1 MRRFFPSVLCLF
13 VVLTTIACKKADL
26 VPVPDSRPGY
36 GFCKV
41 ADGKLVITVKNQGE
55 GNAAASVTQV
65 DFGTPTPSTIQTPAI
80 PAGSSV
86 DLAPIVIPGACY
98 HPDCSFTIKVDS
110 GSTVPE
116 TNETNNTGSG
126 TCIG

>member
-1 MRRFFPSVLCLF
+1 MHRLLPLMLCLF
-13 VVLTTIACKKADL
+13 VALTTIACKKADL
-26 VPVPDSRPGY
+26 VPVPGPQ

-41 ADGKLVITVKNQGE
+41 ADGKLVVTVKNQGE
-55 GNAAASVTQV
+55 GNAAASATQV
-65 DFGTPTPSTIQTPAI
+65 DFGTPNPSTIPTPAI

-86 DLAPIVIPGACY
+86 DLPGIAIPGACY